1 MAVQTVFIDRLRSL
15 YTDRGAWA
23 IVGALGTSAAAGFAW
38 GIVTAVYLVQFTAHG
53 GFDAST
59 VAYKMR
65 CAGDELRRRLTA
77 PSYLPS
83 LSIPVLI
90 DISITTLMLWRL
102 ARIDTQSSG
111 GARQI
116 VWRLARITLQCVG
129 ASIRAY

>member
-1 MAVQTVFIDRLRSL
+1 MFIDRLRSL
-15 YTDRGAWA
+15 YADRGAWV
-23 IVGALGTSAAAGFAW
+23 IVGALGTLAAAGFAW
-38 GIVTAVYLVQFTAHG
+38 GLVTAVYLVQFTAHG

-65 CAGDELRRRLTA
+65 CAVDERDKSLTA

-90 DISITTLMLWRL
+90 DISITSLMLWRL

-111 GARQI
+111 GAQQI
-116 VWRLARITLQCVG
+116 VWRLARITLQYVC
-129 ASIRAY
+129 AYLAAH